1 VLQNIPTTG
10 KRKPWRRPRIVEVI
24 YPLAIRSTQDRHNWL
39 KAMMPD
45 SRMSARDR
53 LILTRLALH
62 LNLKTARLDPS
73 IGLLALECSI
83 PGNCETA
90 ERVVRR
96 SLEKAEKLGWIVR
109 HARHGGV
116 QRNGGNPGGA
126 QLNRSNAYRLT
137 IPADVF
143 APTPAKQ
150 TSAGRFSYDEVD
162 AVACAL
168 AYTQRADAA
177 AIMGFIR
184 DNPHWGEID
193 GRAVANI
200 LNEAGGRAGL
210 RTGRDYLSEEEY
222 DRWNSTLEELA
233 TVADG

>member
-1 VLQNIPTTG
+1 MLEVTPTTG
-10 KRKPWRRPRIVEVI
+10 KRKPWRKPRIVEVI
-24 YPLAIRSTQDRHNWL
+24 YPRAIRSTQDRHNWL
-39 KAMMPD
+39 KAMMLD
-45 SRMSARDR
+45 TRMSERDR
-53 LILTRLALH
+53 LIVTRLALH
-62 LNLKTARLDPS
+62 LNLKTGRLDPS

-83 PGNCETA
+83 PGNCENA

-96 SLEKAEKLGWIVR
+96 SLERAEKLGWIVR

-143 APTPAKQ
+143 APAPAKK

-162 AVACAL
+162 VVACAL
-168 AYTQRADAA
+168 AYTQRADVA

-193 GRAVANI
+193 GATVANI
-200 LNEAGGRAGL
+200 LNAAGSRAEL
-210 RTGRDYLSEEEY
+210 RTGTDYLSEEEY
-222 DRWNSTLEELA
+222 DQWNSTLEELA